1 MKSTLRALFQVPI
14 ASTYGGLC
22 ATNDSVSKSGDN
34 ASSDN
39 ETMEI
44 NVNDNKATLKSPKSR
59 VSDNEKCGNGR
70 NLLAKL
76 ENGAK
81 IECEK
86 ENDAANRNEDEK
98 MKDDKKNLI

>member
-1 MKSTLRALFQVPI
+1 MPI

-22 ATNDSVSKSGDN
+22 AANDSVSKSGDN

-44 NVNDNKATLKSPKSR
+44 NVNDNKATLKSPKSKA
-59 VSDNEKCGNGR
+59 VDSEKCGNGR
-70 NLLAKL
+70 NLPAKV
-76 ENGAK
+76 ENGAGL
-81 IECEK
+81 ECDG
-86 ENDAANRNEDEK
+86 ENGAANHGGEEK